1 MNFDKNFKETNIVPS
16 AAEKRESN
24 PIELAAQLISK
35 VADID
40 ILQSRQPKNFVGEVF
55 TFKTK
60 EQRKNELNEKVDEIE
75 KTKESIN
82 RQLNDE
88 ELAEGAI
95 NFLAYALSKEDT
107 RDDAKW
113 EENTSPSER
122 IRSFA
127 ENIVIENLPVLES
140 YIENTT
146 PRNTK
151 QTFRILEKII
161 QLNQGKIFEA
171 IMEGDLENPEELLK
185 KFNYLRNQGEIPADF
200 ENEFLKLPGA
210 KNYLT
215 ILKFLEKQAPV
226 INEKIKEG
234 LKTEPKLNEII
245 HEYVPGF
252 ESALKYLPIAKAK
265 ELADQTGELFKI
277 QDHNHRGVLDIFI
290 ADYAAEI
297 NRKDGETASEFSHDR
312 AGELKIGAKVFATA
326 GYQYKEIGPAWNNSA
341 PKEGIRDMMINNFGS
356 LHELE
361 SKRPGSA
368 KYLTDNFGIVCF
380 SRYPTEVLIKQ
391 YDNRDKT
398 NSPFGIYATGRSD
411 HNGFMYDLNK
421 KIKIEKL
428 ANETEPRGYMLK
440 IIETANTIDATKK
453 IINLTR
459 KLEKKVSF
467 MFVNAHGNTDSIA
480 IGNWGGFRPELTTS
494 NIGRPG
500 IKRFFQYFEEGATL
514 VLSSCLTGSDKGIA
528 EEIAKTSGMTVI
540 ASDRKTSGINKLE
553 VHDYKKDQLRFDVNF
568 YTSGKGKQRAVFNEK
583 NDKE

>member
-1 MNFDKNFKETNIVPS
+1 MNLDKNFKATNIVPA
-16 AAEKRESN
+16 AAEKPESDQ
-24 PIELAAQLISK
+24 IELASELISK
-35 VADID
+35 VTDID

-60 EQRKNELNEKVDEIE
+60 EQRNNELLEKVNEIE
-75 KTKESIN
+75 KSKEAII

-88 ELAEGAI
+88 ELSEGAI
-95 NFLAYALSKEDT
+95 NFLVYALNKEDT
-107 RDDAKW
+107 RNDAKW

-127 ENIVIENLPVLES
+127 EDIVIENLPVLES

-171 IMEGDLENPEELLK
+171 ITEGDLENPEELLK
-185 KFNYLRNQGEIPADF
+185 KFDYLRNQGEIPAGF
-200 ENEFLKLPGA
+200 ENDFLKLPGS

-215 ILKFLEKQAPV
+215 ILKFFEKQAPT

-234 LKTEPKLNEII
+234 LEKEPKLNEII

-252 ESALKYLPIAKAK
+252 ELALKYLPIAKAK
-265 ELADQTGELFKI
+265 ELSNQVGELFKI

-290 ADYAAEI
+290 ADYAAGI

-312 AGELKIGAKVFATA
+312 AGELKIGSKVFATA

-341 PKEGIRDMMINNFGS
+341 PKEGLRDMMINNLES

-361 SKRPGSA
+361 SKRSGSA
-368 KYLTDNFGIVCF
+368 KYLTDNSGIVCF

-391 YDNRDKT
+391 YDDRDKAD
-398 NSPFGIYATGRSD
+398 SPFGIYATGRSD
-411 HNGFMYDLNK
+411 HNGAMYTFNEK
-421 KIKIEKL
+421 TKIEKL
-428 ANETEPRGYMLK
+428 AKETGAHGHLLK
-440 IIETANTIDATKK
+440 IIETANTVDAAKK
-453 IINLTR
+453 IISLTR

-467 MFVNAHGNTDSIA
+467 MFIAAHGSADTIA
-480 IGNWGGFRPELTTS
+480 LGNWGGFRRELSTGDT
-494 NIGRPG
+494 REPG
-500 IKRFFQYFEEGATL
+500 MKRFFQYFEKEATL
-514 VLSSCLTGSDKGIA
+514 VFNSCLTGSDEGIA

-540 ASDRKTSGINKLE
+540 ASGKETRGIDKLE
-553 VHDYKKDQLRFDVNF
+553 VYDYKKDQLRFDVNF
-568 YTSGKGKQRAVFNEK
+568 YTSGKGKRSAVFNEK
-583 NDKE
+583 K